1 MTGRVVRGE
10 EISLVTALPHG
21 DGVDHPEGIALLEPG
36 DAGGARL
43 LVVYDSPSPARR
55 PTSQSVLADRVV
67 IDSAQPRAQWEA
79 NPT

>member
-1 MTGRVVRGE
+1 VRGE

-36 DAGGARL
+36 DPAGARL

-55 PTSQSVLADRVV
+55 PTSHSVLADRVV
-67 IDSAQPRAQWEA
+67 IDSARPRAQWEA